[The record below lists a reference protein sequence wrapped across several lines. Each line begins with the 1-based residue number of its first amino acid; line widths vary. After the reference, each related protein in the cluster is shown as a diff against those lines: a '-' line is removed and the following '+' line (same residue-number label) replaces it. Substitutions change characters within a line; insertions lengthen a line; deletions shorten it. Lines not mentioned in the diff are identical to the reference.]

1 MKTSKDISSSSSSD
15 NDNEAG
21 GNTRLFGLVL
31 GPAKRQRKAKPNA
44 RKSGPSNLQRKAVV
58 MDQKLPLHS
67 WPEDEQPAAGVTS
80 SSSSASALQS
90 ELQLQ
95 SSILQMSAADGDD
108 CDFDPDWTA
117 DLGEHDCV
125 PHQKALTEIE
135 RAHAEDNL
143 HHEIEQALA
152 DQEHVF
158 EGDEEGNGPSSSHQ
172 TPRAQGI
179 ERTVAR
185 PPLALG
191 VIGCSQSPTRGKG
204 SVCFF
209 CDQTI
214 TKGTWRFE
222 YRFSTKIPRWIHI
235 GCVASIPSKGEARQN
250 SIGFLKNVLAAQG
263 RLFDDL
269 VTQEI
274 QQALLT
280 LEMLL
285 ETRH

>member
-21 GNTRLFGLVL
+21 RKTRLFGLVL

-67 WPEDEQPAAGVTS
+67 WPKDEQPAAGVTS

-95 SSILQMSAADGDD
+95 LQSSILQMSAADGDD
-108 CDFDPDWTA
+108 CDFDPGWTA
-117 DLGEHDCV
+117 DLREHDCV

-158 EGDEEGNGPSSSHQ
+158 EGDEEGNGASSSHQ
-172 TPRAQGI
+172 TPRAQGK
-179 ERTVAR
+179 ERTAAR

-191 VIGCSQSPTRGKG
+191 VIGCSQSPMRGKG
-204 SVCFF
+204 S
-209 CDQTI
+209 
-214 TKGTWRFE
+214 GAWRFE
-222 YRFSTKIPRWIHI
+222 YRFATKIPRWIHI

-250 SIGFLKNVLAAQG
+250 SIGFLRNVLAAQG

-269 VTQEI
+269 VTQEV

-280 LEMLL
+280 LQMLL